1 MGTSSAG
8 AKPGVFE
15 AILLFYPIAV
25 AAGRGGAQVRHPG
38 GGAVAARRCDIQ
50 GAARSG
56 GAQVRHQG
64 GGGGSAGR
72 LHELFF

>member
-15 AILLFYPIAV
+15 AILLFYPSAV

-38 GGAVAARRCDIQ
+38 GGAVAAHRCDI
-50 GAARSG
+50 
-56 GAQVRHQG
+56 
-64 GGGGSAGR
+64 
-72 LHELFF
+72 